1 MPANL
6 PKTGGNQKI
15 TDDYVPDYVT
25 DEAKLLHEIRDQLGT
40 ISGQLGTI
48 TDMASRAEH
57 AAGEFLPAAR
67 QFLAGRRARLAARWG
82 GQQ

>member
-1 MPANL
+1 MPANP
-6 PKTGGNQKI
+6 PKTAGNQQI
-15 TDDYVPDYVT
+15 TDDYMT
-25 DEAKLLHEIRDQLGT
+25 DEARLLHEIRDQLAG
-40 ISGQLGTI
+40 ISGQIGQI
-48 TDMASRAEH
+48 TAMAARAEH